1 MAEGRRMLTRWELV
15 DNIRTCAQ
23 SIDDN
28 ADSILG
34 DERYFSDITVSFKI
48 TRSPDEVLQINV
60 SRNFLPEKSIED
72 EVTYKELKKKKE
84 AKHGKK

>member
-1 MAEGRRMLTRWELV
+1 MAEKRQMLTEWELI

-28 ADSILG
+28 AESILG
-34 DERYFSDITVSFKI
+34 DEKYFSDITVSFKI
-48 TRSPDEVLQINV
+48 TRDPDQVLQINV

-72 EVTYKELKKKKE
+72 EVTYKELKRKKE

>member
-1 MAEGRRMLTRWELV
+1 MAEERRMLTQWELI

-28 ADSILG
+28 AENILG
-34 DERYFSDITVSFKI
+34 NERYFSDITVSFTI
-48 TRSPDEVLQINV
+48 TRDPDKTLSINV

-72 EVTYKELKKKKE
+72 EKTYKELKKKKE